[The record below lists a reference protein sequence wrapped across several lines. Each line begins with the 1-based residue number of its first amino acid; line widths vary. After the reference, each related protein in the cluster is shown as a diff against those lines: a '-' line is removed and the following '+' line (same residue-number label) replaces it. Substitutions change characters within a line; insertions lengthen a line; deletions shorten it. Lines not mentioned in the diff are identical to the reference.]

1 MLHIFGQVNKND
13 TVVIIGRSAFEQKIE
28 NNEGKIEEIKEN
40 QVVANKKR
48 SKNEK
53 DNHYII
59 SSANDRKYIWT
70 GL

>member
-13 TVVIIGRSAFEQKIE
+13 TVVIIERSAFEQKIE

-59 SSANDRKYIWT
+59 SSGSNRECTWI
-70 GL
+70 